1 MQSENWSLDDL
12 KEYECP
18 ICENSFKIG
27 LTYND
32 KHMCTKCYDKLM
44 KDLMGGKS
52 KMVCK
57 HVNKMEDGYFK
68 CWYCNDCGEYIEID
82 KEKEGKEMVKENET
96 IEILDIA
103 GVAFVKEHDYLKV
116 VEEKEKL
123 KIKLDTVTTFRNGY
137 YKEVEELKRENE
149 SLHENLDNLDKKLKE
164 MTNHKD
170 KTFLKLLDIEKEN
183 EKLEEH
189 INVLISTLESMK
201 DEEEQEYTYTLVY
214 TYWCE
219 CDEIEKKYKQTGLL
233 KEEYEEMYGMDSDN
247 WISHT
252 LLKEVR

>member
-18 ICENSFKIG
+18 ICKNSFNIG

-44 KDLMGGKS
+44 KDIIEGKS
-52 KMVCK
+52 KMVK
-57 HVNKMEDGYFK
+57 TLYSIYEVTAN
-68 CWYCNDCGEYIEID
+68 NP
-82 KEKEGKEMVKENET
+82 EGTWIPK
-96 IEILDIA
+96 D
-103 GVAFVKEHDYLKV
+103 DYLKV
-116 VEEKEKL
+116 VEEKENL

-149 SLHENLDNLDKKLKE
+149 SLHENLERVQNHLKITVQEKKE
-164 MTNHKD
+164 KD
-170 KTFLKLLDIEKEN
+170 EDIELLKNDRYEQIKIKNNYILKYEEIKREN
-183 EKLEEH
+183 EEFKEH
-189 INVLISTLESMK
+189 INVLMSTLENMK